1 MTSRFVVAAIAL
13 GLLGA
18 CTSGAVTVPRDTVLY
33 EVPRPATPFAG
44 SPAAAAPAP
53 TEDFASRIGRA
64 IDGGAPGGGRG
75 GGGAGEGGV
84 GGTTTSAPDW
94 SPPPPPAAA
103 QGQPRTTTSTAQAS
117 PLDDDRLNLNEY
129 TLEQQRI
136 DAAIAERELEA
147 ARRQLVVV
155 QPEAT
160 VPQAAPGV
168 NIALYAQQTTH
179 RVGERRFQRPALA
192 FASRGACRRFASADD
207 AQRFFLANGGP
218 ARDPHGLD
226 PDGDGFA
233 CGWDPEPFRRLAR

>member
-64 IDGGAPGGGRG
+64 IDGGAPG
-75 GGGAGEGGV
+75 AAAA
-84 GGTTTSAPDW
+84 APDW
-94 SPPPPPAAA
+94 SPPSPPAAA

>member
-64 IDGGAPGGGRG
+64 IDGGAPG
-75 GGGAGEGGV
+75 AAAA
-84 GGTTTSAPDW
+84 APDW